1 MCSLHTFK
9 SVSTQCFSLWLSS
22 RFGGFIGGF
31 YLRCV
36 SSFHFLIM
44 LLNLLQ
50 NVMILLL
57 HIVFFLFLHTFFSSW
72 KLSLVFTIAATTFD
86 TLFYLIQACVL
97 FFIGL
102 LFSHHY
108 KIVPSS
114 ETNSKKYIFVS
125 ATLLLPTHKKGF
137 HTPIFHD

>member
-1 MCSLHTFK
+1 M
-9 SVSTQCFSLWLSS
+9 
-22 RFGGFIGGF
+22 
-31 YLRCV
+31 RCV

>member
-1 MCSLHTFK
+1 VILFAMCFFVSFSHHAFK
-9 SVSTQCFSLWLSS
+9 PTSKCDD
-22 RFGGFIGGF
+22 FITT
-31 YLRCV
+31 YC
-36 SSFHFLIM
+36 I
-44 LLNLLQ
+44 
-50 NVMILLL
+50 
-57 HIVFFLFLHTFFSSW
+57 FLFLHTFFSSW